1 MRARGD
7 NSLDMRKVRR
17 APTRPVDP
25 VAINPRRVTGRTV
38 GHFKMCDRSEQK
50 DMDKISIPATAN
62 LEELKDAACSIWL
75 QYLLGRMIAKDMVD
89 WAVGCLE
96 VAIETDPIVLL
107 AGADFEPDAE
117 VRRLFR
123 NSAESVS
130 VHLPEENAGDV
141 REWMAREICKNI
153 ISGKTG
159 EMTGLKQMYALWLEA
174 GMGEQFCNWMYLD
187 DSIDLIN
194 DGYKGIGPFADITKE
209 SICSTIRKEA
219 EATARDIG

>member
-1 MRARGD
+1 MEKPYGSAAA
-7 NSLDMRKVRR
+7 SLD
-17 APTRPVDP
+17 
-25 VAINPRRVTGRTV
+25 
-38 GHFKMCDRSEQK
+38 
-50 DMDKISIPATAN
+50 
-62 LEELKDAACSIWL
+62 ELKEIACSIWL
-75 QYLLGRMIAKDMVD
+75 DYLLLRMSTKDMVA

-96 VAIETDPIVLL
+96 VGIETEPILLL

-123 NSAESVS
+123 NSTASLSVY
-130 VHLPEENAGDV
+130 LPEENSGHV
-141 REWMAREICKNI
+141 REWMARQVCQNI

-174 GMGEQFCNWMYLD
+174 GMGKQFSNWMYLD

-194 DGYKGIGPFADITKE
+194 DGYQGIGPFVGLTKE

-219 EATARDIG
+219 EATVNIGK